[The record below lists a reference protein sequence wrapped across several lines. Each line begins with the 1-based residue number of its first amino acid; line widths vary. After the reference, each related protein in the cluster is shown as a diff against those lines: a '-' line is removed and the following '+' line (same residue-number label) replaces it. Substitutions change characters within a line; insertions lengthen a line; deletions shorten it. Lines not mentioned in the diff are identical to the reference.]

1 VDADTILAVALVAVL
16 LLGAGSLLVAW
27 RAAAAADRARVDAA
41 RSRDRLWRVGA
52 DLSAARAELAAIHYA
67 RSGPRRATATPDATR
82 EMHIVRDA
90 T

>member
-1 VDADTILAVALVAVL
+1 MDADTILTLALVAVL

-27 RAAAAADRARVDAA
+27 RAIAAADRARLAA
-41 RSRDRLWRVGA
+41 RRAWSANQGLSERLQSV
-52 DLSAARAELAAIHYA
+52 RAELAAIHYA
-67 RSGPRRATATPDATR
+67 RSGPRQATATPDATR